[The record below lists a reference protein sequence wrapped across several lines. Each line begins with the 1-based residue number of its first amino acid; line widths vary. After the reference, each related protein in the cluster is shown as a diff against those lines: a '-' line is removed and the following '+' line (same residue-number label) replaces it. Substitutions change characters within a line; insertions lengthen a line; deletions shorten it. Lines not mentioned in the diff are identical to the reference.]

1 VVLDLKLVCEQA
13 AKHETS
19 FKSTTL
25 ASYEAS
31 VVFGSEVRQ
40 RDPLQLT

>member
-13 AKHETS
+13 EKHVTS

-31 VVFGSEVRQ
+31 VVLVLKFANEARCN
-40 RDPLQLT
+40 